1 MNHLLKSLR
10 DRRKVLEA
18 RIAEE
23 QARPAPDSLRLR
35 ALKTIKL
42 RFRDR
47 IEFLERLDRNGQG
60 VLVPVIR
67 RRSRKAPMSETA

>member
-1 MNHLLKSLR
+1 MNDLLKSLR

-67 RRSRKAPMSETA
+67 RRSRKGPLSENA